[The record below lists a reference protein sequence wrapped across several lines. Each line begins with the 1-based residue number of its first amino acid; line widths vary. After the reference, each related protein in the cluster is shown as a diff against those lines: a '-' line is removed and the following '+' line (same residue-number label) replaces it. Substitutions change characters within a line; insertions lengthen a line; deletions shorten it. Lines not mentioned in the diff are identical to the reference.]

1 MALGRDEDISR
12 LQVAVDD
19 GPIVKLVHA

>member
-1 MALGRDEDISR
+1 MALRRDENISR